1 MNTKK
6 ILLMIPPENQKL
18 VMERDKKVTDAFG
31 EYTPLGIMYIATFL
45 KKKFGDK
52 IEVKVIDCAIGE
64 WPYEKL
70 EKLILEMKPAII
82 GMTVLTPQILD
93 VKVVLEKVKRL
104 LPECT
109 TVIGGPHVT
118 SFQED
123 ALGFKEIDY
132 GIMGYGE
139 YSFFQLVNAVFFDGK
154 FEDVNG
160 LLYRKNGEIIKNPMN
175 DGAIPL
181 DDLPIVDRELVPYK
195 QYRCPVGTKDVMATV
210 VSSRGCPFRC
220 TFCNSPDK
228 IYRER
233 SMENVIEEVKYLDKL
248 GIKEVFFFDDL
259 FNLKNDRVY
268 KFCRLLRENNLKVT
282 WSFRGR
288 VTNIDDDIMKELKKS
303 NCERIHFGIETHTN
317 ESLKRLNK
325 GITVEQI
332 RNATSLCHKYKINAA
347 GSFMINLPGDTRQD
361 ILDRFKFA
369 NSLKLDYC
377 QFAILMAYNHTA
389 IFAQGVK
396 EGQWPE
402 DLWLNFIKNPTKDF
416 VVPMWDNGI
425 PRKELDELL
434 RYGLKKFY
442 FRPSF
447 IAKRIMNIH
456 SFDEIKK
463 YFFGALKLT
472 RF

>member
-1 MNTKK
+1 MDAKK
-6 ILLMIPPENQKL
+6 ILLMIPPDNQKL

-45 KKKFGDK
+45 NKELGDK
-52 IEVKVIDCAIGE
+52 VTVKVLDCSVGE
-64 WPYEKL
+64 WSYDKL
-70 EKLILEMKPAII
+70 EKTFLEFKPDVV
-82 GMTVLTPQILD
+82 GLTVLTPQILD
-93 VKVVLEKVKRL
+93 VHVVLERVKKL
-104 LPECT
+104 LPECV
-109 TVIGGPHVT
+109 TVMGGPHVI
-118 SFQED
+118 SFQEN
-123 ALGFKEIDY
+123 AMGFKEIDY

-139 YSFFQLVNAVFFDGK
+139 YSFFQLVKALFFDGK
-154 FEDVNG
+154 LEDVAG
-160 LLYRKNGEIIKNPMN
+160 LLYRKNGEIIKNLIN
-175 DGAIPL
+175 DKAIAL
-181 DDLPIVDRELVPYK
+181 DDLPIVDRELVPFE
-195 QYRCPVGTKDVMATV
+195 QYRCPIGTRDVMATA

-233 SMENVIEEVKYLDKL
+233 SMENVIEEMKYLYGL
-248 GIKEVFFFDDL
+248 GVKEVFFFDDL

-268 KFCRLLRENNLKVT
+268 EFCRLLRENNLNIT

-317 ESLKRLNK
+317 ESLKRIK
-325 GITVEQI
+325 KAITVEQI
-332 RNATSLCHKYKINAA
+332 RNATNLCNKYKINAV
-347 GSFMINLPGDTRQD
+347 GSFMINLPGDTRKD

-377 QFAILMAYNHTA
+377 QFAILIAYNHTA
-389 IFAQGVK
+389 IFAEGVK

-402 DLWLNFIKNPTKDF
+402 DLWLNFVKKPTNDF
-416 VVPMWDNGI
+416 VAPMWDNGI

-447 IAKRIMNIH
+447 VMKRIRNIH
-456 SFDEIKK
+456 TFDELKK